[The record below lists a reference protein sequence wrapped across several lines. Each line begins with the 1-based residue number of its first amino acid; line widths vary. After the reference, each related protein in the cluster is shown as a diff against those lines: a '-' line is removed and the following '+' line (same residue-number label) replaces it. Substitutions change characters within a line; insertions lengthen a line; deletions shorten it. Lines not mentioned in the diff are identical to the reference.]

1 MKRKFTQPEIHEV
14 MTKFTGILKEAD
26 LFKECKE
33 ILWNPIL
40 QVPESDVTKKLSGKY
55 KVKYEEL
62 LKSLK

>member
-1 MKRKFTQPEIHEV
+1 MN
-14 MTKFTGILKEAD
+14 KFTGILKEAD

-40 QVPESDVTKKLSGKY
+40 QVPESDATKKLSGKH
-55 KVKYEEL
+55 KVNYEEL